1 VIASIVHQLSPMAIE
16 ISPGVGVRWYGLS
29 YLLGFLCGWLLLR
42 TLAQRGRIL
51 LSTAQVADL
60 MTYII
65 IGVVAGGRLGH
76 VLFYEPRLL
85 VTFHEALPWWGLL
98 DIHKGGMASHGG
110 IIGTVVAG
118 VLFARRRGISVAHV
132 IDCMAFSAP
141 PGLCFG
147 RLANWVNGELWGK
160 ALPASMQA
168 NPPWWSVKY
177 PQEVLEPNFPVQS
190 LQPLASLVDPSQPLP
205 TAIVDAAYNHRADVI
220 VRLEPLLT
228 AYWPNNFIQAATDG
242 PLLLGVLTLVWL
254 RPRRPG
260 VIAGAFLVTY
270 GAARLFSEQ
279 LRQADDGV
287 FAVGVFTLPM
297 LLSIGMMLLGAAV
310 LWRIGRSNAPRIGG
324 LLSLS
329 GRTQEPSSP
338 TPAPKA

>member
-1 VIASIVHQLSPMAIE
+1 MAIE
-16 ISPGVGVRWYGLS
+16 ISPGIGVRWYGLS
-29 YLLGFLCGWLLLR
+29 YMLGFLCCWLLLR
-42 TLAQRGRIL
+42 TMARYKRIL
-51 LSTAQVADL
+51 LSTTQVADL
-60 MTYII
+60 MTFII

-76 VLFYEPRLL
+76 VVFYEPRLL
-85 VTFHEALPWWGLL
+85 ITFHEGLPWWGLL

-118 VLFARRRGISVAHV
+118 VVFARRHGISVAHV
-132 IDCMAFSAP
+132 IDCTAFSAP

-168 NPPWWSVKY
+168 SPPWWSVKY
-177 PQEVLEPNFPVQS
+177 PTEVLDPNFPLES
-190 LQPLASLVDPSQPLP
+190 LTPLASLVDPSEPLP
-205 TAIVDAAYNHRADVI
+205 QAIVEAVSNHRADVI
-220 VRLEPLLT
+220 ARLEPLLT

-242 PLLLGVLTLVWL
+242 PLLLGVLALVWL

-287 FAVGVFTLPM
+287 FMLGALTLPM
-297 LLSIGMMLLGAAV
+297 LLSIGMMVLGAAV
-310 LWRIGRSNAPRIGG
+310 VWRISRGNAPRIGG
-324 LLSLS
+324 LLPLS
-329 GRTQEPSSP
+329 GRTQAPSSP
-338 TPAPKA
+338 TPAATA

>member
-1 VIASIVHQLSPMAIE
+1 VIASIVHQMSPMAVE

-29 YLLGFLCGWLLLR
+29 YMLGFLCCWLLLR
-42 TLAQRGRIL
+42 TLAKSGRIL
-51 LSTAQVADL
+51 LSTSQVADL
-60 MTYII
+60 LTYII

-76 VLFYEPRLL
+76 VVFYEPRLL
-85 VTFHEALPWWGLL
+85 ITFHEGLPWWGLL

-118 VLFARRRGISVAHV
+118 VVFARRYGISIAHV
-132 IDCMAFSAP
+132 IDCMAFAAP

-177 PQEVLEPNFPVQS
+177 PQEIFDPNFPVES
-190 LQPLASLVDPSQPLP
+190 LQPLAPLVDPAVPLP
-205 TAIVDAAYNHRADVI
+205 SAIVEAAYNHREDVI
-220 VRLEPLLT
+220 VKLEPLLT
-228 AYWPNNFIQAATDG
+228 AYWPNNFLQAATDG
-242 PLLLGVLTLVWL
+242 PLLFGVLLLVWL

-260 VIAGAFLVTY
+260 IIAGAFLVTY
-270 GAARLFSEQ
+270 GAARLLSEQ
-279 LRQADDGV
+279 LRQADDNVFMIGV
-287 FAVGVFTLPM
+287 LTLPM
-297 LLSIGMMLLGAAV
+297 LLSIGMMLLGTAV
-310 LWRIGRSNAPRIGG
+310 LWSISRSNAPRIGG
-324 LLSLS
+324 LFPLS
-329 GRTQEPSSP
+329 GRTQLLNSP